1 MKLKELK
8 RIVTICLLSA
18 LTVITASA
26 QGSRLRSPGGCVVD
40 GPQVI
45 SRASENTRSL
55 AFKGDIHVPII
66 LTAFADVPFTIENVQ
81 QAWGDIANKP
91 GYAEHGAH
99 GSMRDYFLEQSR
111 GQFSISF
118 DVLGPVTLSQPCEY
132 YGEGRSDR
140 YINKMIQE
148 AAKLAAAL
156 PGADFSRYDW
166 DGDGTI
172 ETVLLVYAGCGANV
186 KGAPEELIWPKSGY
200 TWGTAGGYQLS
211 RYACSNELLWP
222 DKRQDGFGVLL
233 HEFSHCLGLPDL
245 YNVNGNVE
253 DYIYFDEWDLMD
265 GGCYSGGGWQPV
277 GYSAYE
283 RYLCGWL
290 EPEELT
296 QATVVEGMKPIT
308 DGGQAY
314 MVRSETD
321 SRELFLLENRQQQGF
336 DNLLP
341 GHGLLVTHFTDFGN
355 TTLSPNDG
363 ATLTIMPVPADG
375 IDYLESL
382 RQYVQQ
388 HYGITLPNDQHNL
401 TDEYKTLRYDE
412 NGRSRLLTGMAYPT
426 GSDHATLLTRSV
438 TDIRE
443 ADSLIS
449 FRLMDTADGIILSR
463 KEEGGMRKEDR
474 TGLYYDLHGRRI
486 ASPAPAS
493 ISIVRFSDGTVKKVI
508 R

>member
-1 MKLKELK
+1 MK

-18 LTVITASA
+18 LAVISASA
-26 QGSRLRSPGGCVVD
+26 DSRRLRHPGGCLT
-40 GPQVI
+40 
-45 SRASENTRSL
+45 AEEAAFTRSVSGL
-55 AFKGDIHVPII
+55 SSLQLKGEVRVPII
-66 LTAFADVPFTIENVQ
+66 LTAFADVPFTVENVQ
-81 QAWGDIANKP
+81 QVWDDIANKP
-91 GYAEHGAH
+91 GYSEHGAR

-111 GQFSISF
+111 GQFNVTF
-118 DVLGPVTLSQPCEY
+118 DVIGPVTLSKTCDY
-132 YGEGRSDR
+132 YGGGRSDR
-140 YINKMIQE
+140 YIYKMIQE
-148 AAKLAAAL
+148 AAKLAADL

-172 ETVLLVYAGCGANV
+172 ETVLVVYAGCGENV
-186 KGAPEELIWPKSGY
+186 KGAPEELIWPKSGL
-200 TWGTAGGYQLS
+200 TWGTAGGYS
-211 RYACSNELLWP
+211 ISWYACSNELLWP
-222 DKRQDGFGVLL
+222 DKRQDGFGTLL

-265 GGCYSGGGWQPV
+265 GGCYASGGWQPV

-283 RYLCGWL
+283 RYFCGWL
-290 EPEELT
+290 EPEELS
-296 QATVVEGMKPIT
+296 QATDVDNMKPLT

-314 MVRSETD
+314 MVRNETN

-355 TTLSPNDG
+355 KTLFPNDG
-363 ATLTIMPVPADG
+363 ESLTIMPVPADG
-375 IDYLESL
+375 LSYLESL

-388 HYGITLPNDQHNL
+388 YYGVTLPDDQHNL